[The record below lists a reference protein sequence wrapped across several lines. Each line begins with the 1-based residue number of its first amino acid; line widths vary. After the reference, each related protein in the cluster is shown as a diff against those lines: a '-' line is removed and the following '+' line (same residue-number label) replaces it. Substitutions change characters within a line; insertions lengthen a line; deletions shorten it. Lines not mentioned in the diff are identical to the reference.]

1 MKLDV
6 LRTPVPRTA
15 LGLFVLLLQG
25 PFGERIDPVDK
36 RRGRHSSKRERQRP
50 ESLTINDLRGGS
62 ERHLNANKSGIK
74 LPREP
79 FGNFNSFFDE

>member
-6 LRTPVPRTA
+6 LRAPVPGTA

-50 ESLTINDLRGGS
+50 ESLKHDLRGGT
-62 ERHLNANKSGIK
+62 ERHLTNKSGIK
-74 LPREP
+74 LPKP
-79 FGNFNSFFDE
+79 FGNFNKFFDG

>member
-6 LRTPVPRTA
+6 LRAPVPGTA

-36 RRGRHSSKRERQRP
+36 RRGRHPSSNREQRP
-50 ESLTINDLRGGS
+50 ESLAIHDLRGGS

-74 LPREP
+74 LPRHSGGI
-79 FGNFNSFFDE
+79 FTTIFR